1 MEAPLLD
8 SLNIRHLRIF
18 REVARRR
25 SVSLAAEHEHVSQPA
40 VTQATAKLAR
50 QLGLK
55 LFERRSDGMYVTE
68 AAGAFLLRVERALN
82 HLQAGAQDAV
92 RLGQRQGNRGF
103 PQFDRLLTSAQLR
116 ALIATVE
123 ARNFSLAARQIGISQ
138 PTLYRAARNIEQL
151 SGLTLFRSAPE
162 GISPTLAAQELARR
176 ARLAFAE
183 LQQGLDQAA
192 AQQGRDSSFIAIGAL
207 PLSRTSILPSAI
219 AELVKDR
226 VGVQVL
232 VQDGAYEQLL
242 GRLRQGDLDFMVGAL
257 RFPPPAGDIRQETLF
272 DDPLALVV
280 GAGHPLL
287 RKKRPVL
294 ADTLAYPWVAPPT
307 STPAGSY
314 LADILRIGERT
325 ETPVRAVSSSLAFLR
340 GMLAAGPFVSIIS
353 THQARYEIEAGIFV
367 PLRIALPR
375 SSRSIGLT
383 FRADWYPTPT
393 QHLCIELVRQAAAR
407 EHSEQG

>member
-1 MEAPLLD
+1 MLH

-18 REVARRR
+18 REVASRK

-55 LFERRSDGMYVTE
+55 LFERRSDGMYVTV
-68 AAGAFLLRVERALN
+68 AGSAFLLRVERALN
-82 HLQAGAQDAV
+82 HLEAGAQDAV

-103 PQFDRLLTSAQLR
+103 PRFDRLLTSAQLR
-116 ALIATVE
+116 ALVATVE

-138 PTLYRAARNIEQL
+138 PSLYRAARNIEQL

-192 AQQGRDSSFIAIGAL
+192 AQLGRDSSFIAIGAL
-207 PLSRTSILPSAI
+207 PLARTSILPSAI

-226 VGVQVL
+226 AGVQVL

-294 ADTLAYPWVAPPT
+294 ADTLAFPWVAPPT

-325 ETPVRAVSSSLAFLR
+325 TTPVRAVSSSLAFLR
-340 GMLAAGPFVSIIS
+340 GMLATGPFVSIIS
-353 THQARYEIEAGIFV
+353 THQARYEIEAGSFV
-367 PLRIALPR
+367 PLRIALPH

-393 QHLCIELVRQAAAR
+393 QQLCIELVRQAAAR
-407 EHSEQG
+407 EHGEKR